1 MWQEPCGE
9 AGGLVTMANQPTAS
23 LFTVP
28 SLPRGVGCIF
38 YEMATGRPLFP
49 GSTVEEQLHF
59 IFRILGEEER
69 ALGTVGTFRD
79 ALWMLR
85 VILLPCQEPQLRRRG
100 QAFCPTKNL
109 RHTTTPS
116 IEPRPF

>member
-1 MWQEPCGE
+1 MWQELCSEG
-9 AGGLVTMANQPTAS
+9 GGLVTMASQPTAS

-59 IFRILGEEER
+59 IFRILGEEEW
-69 ALGTVGTFRD
+69 ALGAVGTFSD

-85 VILLPCQEPQLRRRG
+85 VILLHQEPQPRRRG
-100 QAFCPTKNL
+100 QAFYPTKSS

>member
-1 MWQEPCGE
+1 MWQGPCGK
-9 AGGLVTMANQPTAS
+9 GGGSVTAANQPTAS

-59 IFRILGEEER
+59 IFRILGEEAR
-69 ALGTVGTFRD
+69 ALGAVGTFREV
-79 ALWMLR
+79 L
-85 VILLPCQEPQLRRRG
+85 
-100 QAFCPTKNL
+100 
-109 RHTTTPS
+109 
-116 IEPRPF
+116 